1 MSTPLAELDAARDV
15 AIDASRWGRRFVFY
29 QPRNLAFWGY
39 LLLVML
45 GVYLFAQVIAKQ
57 YPAFGQAITLAVT
70 LLIPYGALFWWFTQ
84 RIDRYAKLPAKL
96 MVAAFVWGG
105 FAATWAMAASAND
118 AARSLYAKVF
128 GQTWALNWGA
138 GLTAPFTEELAK
150 GAGLLMLITL
160 APR

>member
-1 MSTPLAELDAARDV
+1 MSAPVADLDAARDA
-15 AIDASRWGRRFVFY
+15 AIDASGWGRRFVFY

-45 GVYLFAQVIAKQ
+45 GVVLVRAGDR
-57 YPAFGQAITLAVT
+57 PAVSGLRAGDHARGDV
-70 LLIPYGALFWWFTQ
+70 LIPYGALFWWFTQ

-118 AARSLYAKVF
+118 AARS
-128 GQTWALNWGA
+128 
-138 GLTAPFTEELAK
+138 
-150 GAGLLMLITL
+150 TL
-160 APR
+160 RQGCSGRPGR